1 MVISVA
7 LIWCLFDLCGRFG
20 VACAPRLTHLPP
32 RRSCLICH
40 LKSGKT
46 GLLKAAH
53 LGKLASLEALLDD
66 FGADIEAKGMVRQVW
81 WS

>member
-32 RRSCLICH
+32 RRSCLIGCH
-40 LKSGKT
+40 LKDGDT
-46 GLLKAAH
+46 GLHYAAQM
-53 LGKLASLEALLDD
+53 GDLASLEALLDD
-66 FGADIEAKGMVRQVW
+66 FGADIEAKNKVR
-81 WS
+81 

>member
-7 LIWCLFDLCGRFG
+7 LIWCLYDLCGRFG

-40 LKSGKT
+40 LKGGMT
-46 GLLKAAH
+46 GLHMAA
-53 LGKLASLEALLDD
+53 LTGELASLEALLDD
-66 FGADIEAKGMVRQVW
+66 FGADIEAKAKAKGMVR
-81 WS
+81 

>member
-40 LKSGKT
+40 LKAFGNT
-46 GLLKAAH
+46 GLHRAADM
-53 LGKLASLEALLDD
+53 GKLASLEALLDD
-66 FGADIEAKGMVRQVW
+66 FGADIEAKAKVR
-81 WS
+81 

>member
-20 VACAPRLTHLPP
+20 VACAPRHTNLPP

-40 LKSGKT
+40 LKRGKT
-46 GLLKAAH
+46 GLLCAAQM
-53 LGKLASLEALLDD
+53 GKLAPLEALLDD
-66 FGADIEAKGMVRQVW
+66 FGADIEAKDEVR
-81 WS
+81 

>member
-32 RRSCLICH
+32 HRSCLIGCH
-40 LKSGKT
+40 LKTGMT
-46 GLLKAAH
+46 GLLLAAQQ
-53 LGKLASLEALLDD
+53 GVLASLEALLDD
-66 FGADIEAKGMVRQVW
+66 FGANIEAKDEVR
-81 WS
+81 